1 MMMIELMNRLR
12 IAAIGA
18 AFVFFAGYCL
28 AADAPPIDPLVKE
41 LGGEG
46 APAAKSAAQFE
57 AAYAKVLPSLLT
69 KPESDDVA
77 LQKIS
82 FHASRPGA
90 EIERAALSKVLAST
104 LAANASVP
112 VKVLL
117 LRHIQRIGRE
127 ETVSAVAAALNDKDA
142 LVRDAACRALA
153 GNPTASA
160 ADALR
165 AAIDAADDA
174 TWKGAL
180 IIALAHRRNPA
191 DAVVFAKAA
200 ASTDDAIRMP
210 ALIALAHVGDAS
222 AAPVLAAT
230 RDIGSDAAKAAAN
243 DAYLLLADRLIT
255 LDQRPAAV
263 KIYREY
269 LFSPQRYRYAAI
281 IGIGIAGSDEDVAKL
296 LNVLADKDPQ
306 ARGAALQALGHRHDP
321 ALANEIVGRLA
332 KADASAKPWLL
343 RALVGQNDKR
353 AKKAV
358 LDAAS
363 DADET
368 LRILALTMLA
378 RLGDASAVPAL
389 LKSAAGKGEE
399 QVAARTTLEMLPVKG
414 VEDALI
420 ERIAAGPVPE
430 RTEAIRAVGA
440 RRTAGAVAAL
450 FTAASD
456 PESSV
461 RAETFKS
468 LALVADFDAL
478 PRALALLVQAK
489 EDVDRDQAA
498 KAVVA
503 IARKNDNADARIAPL
518 LAEFERAEGAVKAT
532 LLNAMGQLGGDK
544 ALAAIRDAVKSTDE
558 KTHEAG
564 VRALTAWPDTTP
576 LDQLLT
582 LAKEEKSNT
591 LAILSLRAYVRL
603 VGLPSKRPAPE
614 TVKLYQDALAA
625 AKRNDEKKMV
635 LGGLGELKDAKALEV
650 VVPFLSDEALVNEAC
665 AAALKIAK
673 ESWQTNKD
681 LAKTS
686 LNKVLD
692 VSKTEAQKKAAKDL
706 LTKMDAPVKK
716 PA

>member
-18 AFVFFAGYCL
+18 AFLFAGCSF
-28 AADAPPIDPLVKE
+28 AADAPPIDPIVKA

-46 APAAKSAAQFE
+46 TPAAKSAAEFE
-57 AAYAKVLPSLLT
+57 ATYAKVLPSLLT
-69 KPESDDVA
+69 KPESDDIA
-77 LQKIS
+77 LQKIC

-104 LAANASVP
+104 LTANASVP
-112 VKVLL
+112 VKVHL

-127 ETVSAVAAALNDKDA
+127 ETISAVAAALNDKDA
-142 LVRDAACRALA
+142 LVRDAACRALSS
-153 GNPTASA
+153 NPTASA

-165 AAIDAADDA
+165 TAIESADDA

-180 IIALAHRRNPA
+180 IIALAHRRNSA
-191 DAVVFAKAA
+191 DAAVFAKAA
-200 ASTDDAIRMP
+200 ASTDDAVRMP

-222 AAPVLAAT
+222 AAPVLAAA

-281 IGIGIAGSDEDVAKL
+281 IGIGIAGSDEDGAKL
-296 LNVLADKDPQ
+296 LNVLADIDPQ

-343 RALVGQNDKR
+343 RALAGQNDKR
-353 AKKAV
+353 AKKAI
-358 LDAAS
+358 LEAAS

-389 LKSAAGKGEE
+389 LKSAAAKGEE
-399 QVAARTTLEMLPVKG
+399 QVAARNTLEMLAGKAVD
-414 VEDALI
+414 DALI
-420 ERIAAGPVPE
+420 ERIAAGPVPQ

-440 RRTAGAVAAL
+440 RRTPAAVAPL

-456 PESSV
+456 ADFAIRGE
-461 RAETFKS
+461 AFKS

-478 PRALALLVQAK
+478 PRALALLVEAK

-576 LDQLLT
+576 LDQLLM

-650 VVPFLSDEALVNEAC
+650 VVPFLSDEALVSEAC

-673 ESWQTNKD
+673 ESWLTNKD

-686 LNKVLD
+686 LNKVLE
-692 VSKTEAQKKAAKDL
+692 VSKTETQKKAAKDL